1 MSDAPLQPLPTSV
14 ETMHKVSPKL
24 MWPQLVSNAIWTLI
38 VCGGLYLCYREW
50 GWGFLIPLGIFGV
63 FFIWRFFL
71 IPFQVRNMGWLETDN
86 ELVLSKGKM
95 FHTIT
100 VIPYGRIQFVD
111 VESGPISRSLGLKEL
126 KVHTAS
132 SSSDS
137 DLPGLIAED
146 ADALRPVVDGHGE
159 VEQRNRGQCQHE
171 RPNAKT
177 SACARSRGRRR
188 GPSRRSR

>member
-1 MSDAPLQPLPTSV
+1 MSEEMNP
-14 ETMHKVSPKL
+14 VSPR
-24 MWPQLVSNAIWTLI
+24 LVTSRYIHHLSWMFLLAAAAAAAGFWWTPWFYWAAGIFVALFFW
-38 VCGGLYLCYREW
+38 LLW
-50 GWGFLIPLGIFGV
+50 LIPA
-63 FFIWRFFL
+63 
-71 IPFQVRNMGWLETDN
+71 QVRNMGWLETDN

-137 DLPGLIAED
+137 DLPGLLAED
-146 ADALRPVVDGHGE
+146 ADALRDRLAVKA
-159 VEQRNRGQCQHE
+159 RE
-171 RPNAKT
+171 RM
-177 SACARSRGRRR
+177 SGL
-188 GPSRRSR
+188 

>member
-24 MWPQLVSNAIWTLI
+24 MWPQLVSNAIWALI

-50 GWGFLIPLGIFGV
+50 GWGCLIPLGIFGV

-137 DLPGLIAED
+137 DLPGLLAED
-146 ADALRPVVDGHGE
+146 ADALRDRLAVKA
-159 VEQRNRGQCQHE
+159 RE
-171 RPNAKT
+171 RM
-177 SACARSRGRRR
+177 SGL
-188 GPSRRSR
+188 